1 MREQL
6 AEFFDWSW
14 FLPETFKTY
23 EWDNPIL
30 LNLLWAIPLLILLRK
45 GIKFLKN
52 PVLELSLPKRITRGN
67 PWTYLRLIPTG
78 FFFLSLI
85 CIVIALARPQRSN
98 ERVEQFTEGID
109 ILLVMDISESMDL
122 QDFRPNRLEAAK
134 STAIDFI
141 NGRFG
146 DRIGMVIFAGEAY
159 SLAPLTNDYE
169 LLTALISDISFDM
182 IETKGTA
189 IGSAIAAGTNRLK
202 ESETPSKVMILL
214 SDGESNAGN
223 VDPLFAAQLA
233 SAFDIKIYTIAVGKD
248 GMVPYGTDFFGRPQ
262 MVESYLD
269 ETTLREIARIGNGE
283 FYRASD
289 ATTLQQIFERID
301 TLEKAEIQ
309 ENRYK
314 ETADYYRIY
323 LFWAMLFFLIWLAL
337 KSSFFS
343 IISCWIN
350 QESCFCFHLSSLG
363 FIIANQ
369 TGGKKTPLKSSPNT
383 RPAIGDFPHNG

>member
-1 MREQL
+1 MRKQV

-30 LNLLWAIPLLILLRK
+30 LNLLWLIPLLILLRK

-52 PVLELSLPKRITRGN
+52 PVLEISLPKRITRGN

-78 FFFLSLI
+78 FFFLALI
-85 CIVIALARPQRSN
+85 FIVVALARPQRSN

-109 ILLVMDISESMDL
+109 ILLVLDISESMDL

-134 STAIDFI
+134 STAVDFI

-182 IETKGTA
+182 IEPKGTA

-202 ESETPSKVMILL
+202 DSENPSKVMILL
-214 SDGESNAGN
+214 SDGENNAGN

-283 FYRASD
+283 FYRAADGNS
-289 ATTLQQIFERID
+289 LQQIFDRID
-301 TLEKAEIQ
+301 VMEKAEIQ

-337 KSSFFS
+337 KSTFF
-343 IISCWIN
+343 N
-350 QESCFCFHLSSLG
+350 NFLL
-363 FIIANQ
+363 
-369 TGGKKTPLKSSPNT
+369 
-383 RPAIGDFPHNG
+383 D

>member
-14 FLPETFKTY
+14 FFPETFKTY

-30 LNLLWAIPLLILLRK
+30 LNLLWMIPLLILLRK

-52 PVLELSLPKRITRGN
+52 PVLELSLPKRVARGN

-78 FFFLSLI
+78 FFFLALI

-109 ILLVMDISESMDL
+109 ILMVMDISESMDL
-122 QDFRPNRLEAAK
+122 QDFTPNRLEAAK
-134 STAIDFI
+134 QTAVDFI

-169 LLTALISDISFDM
+169 LLTNLISEISFDM
-182 IETKGTA
+182 IEPKGTA
-189 IGSAIAAGTNRLK
+189 IGSAIAAGTNRMK

-233 SAFDIKIYTIAVGKD
+233 SAFNIKIYTIAVGKD

-283 FYRASD
+283 FYRAGDSN
-289 ATTLQQIFERID
+289 TLQQIFDRID
-301 TLEKAEIQ
+301 ILEKAEIQ

-323 LFWAMLFFLIWLAL
+323 LFWAMLFFLTWLAL
-337 KSSFFS
+337 KSSFF
-343 IISCWIN
+343 N
-350 QESCFCFHLSSLG
+350 NFLL
-363 FIIANQ
+363 
-369 TGGKKTPLKSSPNT
+369 
-383 RPAIGDFPHNG
+383 D